1 METTNCLEGPEPV
14 LAMASQTVITVQP
27 QFSAAQQ
34 PVGSGKQGCWTAAP
48 IAVYAEQLLPDV
60 RSHRSQLAF
69 PPLYLH
75 PSAKSTSHCPT
86 GLCGMFC
93 FFCLNCQVAGDIDEC
108 CLCGSSVAMRTLYRT
123 RYNIPGSIL
132 RDFCSIWCC
141 TPCALCQLK
150 RDINRRRAMGI
161 FWYLGVLALLCHCCT
176 APVPSRGLP
185 FLWHLTPDTGLQQCQ
200 SSNG

>member
-1 METTNCLEGPEPV
+1 
-14 LAMASQTVITVQP
+14 MASQTVITVQP

-34 PVGSGKQGCWTAAP
+34 PVGEWQTG
-48 IAVYAEQLLPDV
+48 LLDCCSDCGV
-60 RSHRSQLAF
+60 
-69 PPLYLH
+69 
-75 PSAKSTSHCPT
+75 C
-86 GLCGMFC
+86 LCGMFC
-93 FFCLNCQVAGDIDEC
+93 FFCLNCQVAGNMDEC

-161 FWYLGVLALLCHCCT
+161 FW
-176 APVPSRGLP
+176 
-185 FLWHLTPDTGLQQCQ
+185 
-200 SSNG
+200 